1 MAVKITDAHTH
12 VQMSPKAAL
21 VWIEDLNR
29 DTTPELTFTIVDD
42 GTIPCARASMERV
55 GIDRTL
61 LVPWI
66 AARQIYTRRREA
78 DPSSDPEVTLST
90 LRAEWEAY
98 NSWGLETASRFPGQ
112 FYTVTAVDPVLFG
125 ADWTRSVFKQSR
137 EQGSLALKIT
147 PMFIGRQASDP
158 DLEVLWQL
166 ADEYSVPILSM
177 STAALDPGSLAAIG
191 LNESDANVNHPDSF
205 EDGLRSYPNARA
217 VLAHMG
223 YFGAEDRVARLTS
236 LYPNVY
242 ADTTE
247 WIGLVGAP
255 GGITPLEA
263 ANQIRAIGTDR
274 VLFGSNYPLFEQTE
288 ILEKFLSIP
297 LTNDE
302 QEQVLHLNFDA
313 AYRPVGV

>member
-1 MAVKITDAHTH
+1 VRITDAHTH
-12 VQMSPKAAL
+12 VQMNPQATRT
-21 VWIEDLNR
+21 WIDDLNR
-29 DTTPELTFTIVDD
+29 DTSADLTFSIVDD
-42 GTIPCARASMERV
+42 GTVPCVQDSMERV
-55 GIDRTL
+55 GVERTL

-66 AARQIYTRRREA
+66 AARQIYTRRLADSPTA
-78 DPSSDPEVTLST
+78 DPELVLST

-98 NSWGLETASRFPGQ
+98 KIWGTETASRFPGQ

-125 ADWTRSVFKQSR
+125 AEWTSAVFKQNR
-137 EQGSLALKIT
+137 DRGSLGLKIT
-147 PMFIGRQASDP
+147 PMFIGRRVNDP
-158 DLEVLWQL
+158 DLEILWQL
-166 ADEYSVPILSM
+166 AHEYSVPILSM

-191 LNESDANVNHPDSF
+191 LNESDADVNHPDYF

-247 WIGLVGAP
+247 WIELVGAQ
-255 GGITPLEA
+255 GGITPQEA

-274 VLFGSNYPLFEQTE
+274 VLFGSNYPLFPQSE

-297 LTNDE
+297 LTSEE
-302 QEQVLHLNFDA
+302 QEQVLYLNFDA
-313 AYRPVGV
+313 AYAPATT